1 MKCARSM
8 MRLYAVTDR
17 KWVGRQSLYEQVE
30 SALKGGATCLQLREK
45 DMRPEDFLAEAV
57 EIKKLCARYKVPFII
72 DDNVEVALKCGADGV
87 HVGQHDMKAGKVRE
101 LVGPDM
107 ILGVSAHTPEL
118 AVEAER
124 AGADYIGAGT
134 VFPTSTKPDAD
145 FVSHGTLKA
154 VCAAVSVPVVAIG
167 GISGANIMKLSGC
180 GLAGVSV
187 VSALFGSPDIEKAG
201 RELLALSDKMIKA

>member
-1 MKCARSM
+1 

-45 DMRPEDFLAEAV
+45 EMRPEDFLAEAV

-72 DDNVEVALKCGADGV
+72 DDDVEVALKCGADGV
-87 HVGQHDMKAGKVRE
+87 HVGQHDTAAGKVRE

-118 AVEAER
+118 AIQAEM
-124 AGADYIGAGT
+124 AGADYIGAGS

-145 FVSHGTLKA
+145 FVSRETLKA
-154 VCAAVSVPVVAIG
+154 ICKAVSVPVVAIG
-167 GISGANIMKLSGC
+167 GISGTNIMELSGC